1 MNRATS
7 LKDTK
12 TIGPLKLDLPPRGP
26 CGWGLSALT
35 APLSFPSNLDFLN
48 QTKMAGKLYLTFG
61 INQNGHYSGDR
72 KAGHVQIFYVWFL
85 NGRNKAEL

>member
-12 TIGPLKLDLPPRGP
+12 IVGPLKLDLPPRGP

-35 APLSFPSNLDFLN
+35 APLSFPSNLDFLY
-48 QTKMAGKLYLTFG
+48 QTKMAGKLYLTFET
-61 INQNGHYSGDR
+61 NQNGHYSGDP
-72 KAGHVQIFYVWFL
+72 KAGHVQIFMSGF
-85 NGRNKAEL
+85 